1 MIEGYKI
8 KGLQK
13 LANSGVIMS
22 IYPMVDHIEI
32 RSVELSPRDRY
43 DRLEVDIHLND
54 ENITKDDMYD
64 SDFDPHYLIDH
75 WLVQYLPYFD
85 MDKVIFD
92 FIVWGPN
99 GDIIYSWKD

>member
-1 MIEGYKI
+1 MIEDYKI

-92 FIVWGPN
+92 FIVWSPN

>member
-13 LANSGVIMS
+13 LANSGIIMS

-32 RSVELSPRDRY
+32 RSVESGPRDRY
-43 DRLEVDIHLND
+43 DRLEVDIHLNTED
-54 ENITKDDMYD
+54 ITSENMYD
-64 SDFDPHYLIDH
+64 MELDPHYLIDRY
-75 WLVQYLPYFD
+75 LKEYLPYFD
-85 MDKVIFD
+85 IDSVIFD